1 MKNYEIDT
9 SEEYEDFVG
18 YVSADNLS
26 KNSLGDFLGDVPEE
40 YKPSVKPK
48 NVDPEF
54 PEEWQSLFMS
64 FDTEEDVKEFVKQSG
79 IVVSPKTKT
88 IIYETENDNS
98 NSGIFNFMGD

>member
-48 NVDPEF
+48 M
-54 PEEWQSLFMS
+54 LTLS
-64 FDTEEDVKEFVKQSG
+64 FQRNGKAFS
-79 IVVSPKTKT
+79 
-88 IIYETENDNS
+88 
-98 NSGIFNFMGD
+98 

>member
-1 MKNYEIDT
+1 
-9 SEEYEDFVG
+9 
-18 YVSADNLS
+18 
-26 KNSLGDFLGDVPEE
+26 
-40 YKPSVKPK
+40 
-48 NVDPEF
+48 
-54 PEEWQSLFMS
+54 MS